1 MIKKLAY
8 RADISSRIGAGH
20 LIRLINF
27 SYYLKLKKKDIFW
40 LISGNK
46 EISKKILNKK
56 KFKNIFF
63 LKNNNRDLILKILK
77 KHKINTIIFDMA
89 YQSNIKNINLFK
101 YIDFFK
107 KKNLKTISFDHPESK
122 RMGNISIVPYLY
134 KSERVIDQKRDI
146 IFLKGT
152 NYLVFPKKFMS
163 YNLKKKKIKRKP
175 KNILISLG
183 GTDHDNL
190 TYKLLKLIRNIK
202 TNNNFRILSGFQNYK
217 RLKLLII
224 KLKFE
229 RIKNLKVK
237 LLESQQNMHTHLF
250 WSDIAIIAEGLTKF
264 EAAILGTPS
273 IMINSVE
280 RDNSWL
286 IKDFKKF
293 NTTCYLAYSKLESNF
308 NKIFEKY
315 SNNFSLRKKHS
326 KNGKKFFNFYGPKLI
341 LNEIKKI
348 N

>member
-107 KKNLKTISFDHPESK
+107 KK
-122 RMGNISIVPYLY
+122 
-134 KSERVIDQKRDI
+134 
-146 IFLKGT
+146 
-152 NYLVFPKKFMS
+152 
-163 YNLKKKKIKRKP
+163 
-175 KNILISLG
+175 
-183 GTDHDNL
+183 
-190 TYKLLKLIRNIK
+190 KLEN
-202 TNNNFRILSGFQNYK
+202 
-217 RLKLLII
+217 
-224 KLKFE
+224 
-229 RIKNLKVK
+229 
-237 LLESQQNMHTHLF
+237 HLF
-250 WSDIAIIAEGLTKF
+250 
-264 EAAILGTPS
+264 
-273 IMINSVE
+273 
-280 RDNSWL
+280 
-286 IKDFKKF
+286 
-293 NTTCYLAYSKLESNF
+293 
-308 NKIFEKY
+308 
-315 SNNFSLRKKHS
+315 
-326 KNGKKFFNFYGPKLI
+326 
-341 LNEIKKI
+341 
-348 N
+348 